1 MKRILVM
8 ACSLLCL
15 SAFAQTQE
23 SGILDRFTDPSKGR
37 TVFISKGHRAAGVS
51 GTYRYFNAGGE
62 QDGDGYHI
70 LSMLN
75 IGNGSLHYYSI
86 APSYSWFAADDFSIG
101 VRLEYTGYTLDSDLK
116 LDIRQVTGSDDPE
129 LNLRLMCRHMNSNSF
144 GASLA
149 ARRYVSF
156 FGSKMFAVFG
166 EGRLYGNYGWVK
178 SWPLD
183 EDNIE
188 KEGRRRNTTAWGA
201 GIKLA
206 GGLCVRLRDNSA
218 LTLSVPIVSVG
229 YTHTHQDK
237 QQDVGKENNQASMS
251 SFGLNR
257 NAEVFSIHV
266 GYVRYIL
273 PKKKR

>member
-1 MKRILVM
+1 MKRVLVI

-37 TVFISKGHRAAGVS
+37 TVFISNGVS

-237 QQDVGKENNQASMS
+237 QQGVGKENNQASMS

>member
-1 MKRILVM
+1 MPVCI
-8 ACSLLCL
+8 CSLLCL

-237 QQDVGKENNQASMS
+237 QQGVGKENNQASMS

>member
-229 YTHTHQDK
+229 YTQTHQDK
-237 QQDVGKENNQASMS
+237 QQGVGKENNQASMS

>member
-1 MKRILVM
+1 MKRVLVI

-116 LDIRQVTGSDDPE
+116 LDLRQATGSDDPE
-129 LNLRLMCRHMNSNSF
+129 LNLRLMCRHMHSNSF

-183 EDNIE
+183 EENME
-188 KEGRRRNTTAWGA
+188 KEGRRRNSTAWGA
-201 GIKLA
+201 GIKVA

-218 LTLSVPIVSVG
+218 LTLSVPIMSVG
-229 YTHTHQDK
+229 YSHTLQDK
-237 QQDVGKENNQASMS
+237 QQGVGMEDNQATMS

-266 GYVRYIL
+266 GFVRYML